1 MKKVTRTIETV
12 KYQVTFYDEATD
24 EISKGEYVDYESI
37 PEKDIKRFINNM
49 LSDNGDTRQV
59 VKIKPIEATS
69 ALYALPYDVFMKY
82 ATRIERAPAE
92 VTEA

>member
-1 MKKVTRTIETV
+1 MKKITRTIETV
-12 KYQVTFYDEATD
+12 KYEVTLFDENTD
-24 EISKGEYVDYESI
+24 EVSKDFYTDYESI
-37 PEKDIKRFINNM
+37 PEKDLKRALNAM
-49 LSDNGDTRQV
+49 LSDNGDSRQV